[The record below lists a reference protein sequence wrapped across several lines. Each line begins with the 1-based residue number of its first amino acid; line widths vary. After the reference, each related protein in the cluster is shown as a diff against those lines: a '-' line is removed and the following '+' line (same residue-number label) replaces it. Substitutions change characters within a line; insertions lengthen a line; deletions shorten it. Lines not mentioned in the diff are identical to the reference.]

1 MKDKIK
7 IMLAGPSEKETIK
20 NLFTYYTYEMS
31 NFLLTPVSDNGLL
44 EVSNTN
50 LNTYWESDSYYPYLI
65 RCNGEIAGFSLL
77 RKYPNDPKHYD
88 IDQFFVLKKF
98 SRRGVGREAFKQSV
112 AALPGSWITRVLL
125 DNKKALAFWLSVIPS
140 MTDNKF
146 FHTIEIDGDL
156 PMHFIRFKIE
166 HK

>member
-1 MKDKIK
+1 MNNKIE
-7 IMLAGPSEKETIK
+7 IVSAGISEKGTIE
-20 NLFTYYTYEMS
+20 NLFVYYIYEMS
-31 NFLLTPVSDNGLL
+31 DLLQTSASEIGLL
-44 EVSNTN
+44 EPRQHN
-50 LNTYWESDSYYPYLI
+50 LKRYWESDNHYPYLI

-125 DNKKALAFWLSVIPS
+125 ENKKALAFWLSVIPS
-140 MTDNKF
+140 VTDNKF
-146 FHTIEIDGDL
+146 VHSIEIDGDL
-156 PMHFIRFKIE
+156 PMHFIRFQIKPG
-166 HK
+166 